1 MDHFWFYVASLF
13 SMINPLGAVPL
24 YISLTEGLSKK
35 QKTNV
40 VFKATLTAFVTLSL
54 FAFAGRYIFAFFGV
68 STGALQMVGGVVFFI
83 MGWEN
88 AQGKSVY
95 QKRLKMKQDD
105 EFGDNIAITPLGI
118 PMITGPGVITMVI
131 MYMRSANSFP
141 DKSAIIFAIF
151 AACLATAVVL
161 FCGRYILGLLGP
173 AISKIMMRIMGLIVM
188 GIAFEFFFDGLQQ
201 FFTDDEIAIV
211 IMNYELL
218 ITSSDD
224 NMRSKKSHHLYSLI
238 VTDFKKDI

>member
-83 MGWEN
+83 MGWEMLR
-88 AQGKSVY
+88 GKAVP
-95 QKRLKMKQDD
+95 KKIEDETDD

-201 FFTDDEIAIV
+201 FLP
-211 IMNYELL
+211 M
-218 ITSSDD
+218 
-224 NMRSKKSHHLYSLI
+224 MK
-238 VTDFKKDI
+238 